1 MSDKAKKIF
10 VIFTIGVPFLFYCV
24 YYYSHMIKNAPYKF
38 SEFKSF
44 TIKYGTPDSMV
55 NTYNSATGA
64 YQYLNRH
71 DSLVKINMPLGNNNL
86 LYLHRKAADLGFW
99 DFPSVELNSDSA
111 KFKGHKSIRYYIE
124 FSYERKSKKV
134 LFDESFNGDSR
145 LKDANEQ
152 LIKEITNVLNDV
164 EEKTRKK

>member
-1 MSDKAKKIF
+1 
-10 VIFTIGVPFLFYCV
+10 
-24 YYYSHMIKNAPYKF
+24 MIKNAPYKF

-164 EEKTRKK
+164 GEDQEKIIIFCGTCCQLN